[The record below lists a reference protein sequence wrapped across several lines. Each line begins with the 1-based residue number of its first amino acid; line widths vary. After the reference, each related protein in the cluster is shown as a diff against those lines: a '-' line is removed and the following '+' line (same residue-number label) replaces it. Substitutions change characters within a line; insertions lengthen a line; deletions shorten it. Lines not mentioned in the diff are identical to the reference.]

1 MLNEVACAAIEKV
14 FGEQITKLATGS
26 HDVDLTITV
35 VDNKNDAIINADIK
49 GTVNKGEDYE
59 RLATVSV
66 ALYEFIAQYSTELGI
81 SDAVA
86 IEKAALAMG
95 KVVAK
100 KLDGKTT
107 TLSKKIKDKVD
118 DIKDMFAETLPKTSV
133 SGKTTIKVRSMFSQD
148 KEAM

>member
-14 FGEQITKLATGS
+14 FGEQITKLAIGS

-35 VDNKNDAIINADIK
+35 VDNKNDAIVNADIK

-66 ALYEFIAQYSTELGI
+66 ALYEFIAQYSSELGV
-81 SDAVA
+81 SDEIA

-118 DIKDMFAETLPKTSV
+118 DIKDVFAETLPKTNV

-148 KEAM
+148 KEAI